1 MEYVVFI
8 ILLALA
14 QYMYFTMRVGL
25 ARGKFGVK
33 APATSGNESWERIYR
48 VQQNT
53 LEQLVIFIPAMIAFS
68 MYASSRW
75 VLLPGV
81 VFLVGRQL
89 YSMEYVKDPDSRTP
103 GMALSLLSNVV
114 LVIGALIG
122 LALKMF

>member
-1 MEYVVFI
+1 MEYATFI

-14 QYMYFTMRVGL
+14 QYLYFTMRVGL

-33 APATSGNESWERIYR
+33 APATSGHEIWERVYR

-53 LEQLVIFIPAMIAFS
+53 LEQLVMFIPAMIAFS

-75 VLLPGV
+75 ALLPGV
-81 VFLVGRQL
+81 LFLIGRQL
-89 YSMEYVKDPDSRTP
+89 YSFEYVKNPDSRTP

-122 LALKMF
+122 LAFKVF

>member
-53 LEQLVIFIPAMIAFS
+53 LEQLVIFVPAMIAFS

-114 LVIGALIG
+114 LVMGALIG